1 MGWVVRKV
9 LKHKNDEAPTTCD
22 SQGLLSNKSSEGN
35 IDMNIVAKSDF
46 NFKGK
51 ALVPVANVTGVWLTS
66 SDLAKALEYS
76 NSRAVTMIYNKYAD
90 EFTSGMTQVL
100 ELSTSGNYRKKV
112 RVFSLRGAHLIAMF
126 ARTDV
131 AKEFRR
137 WVLDILDREFAH
149 SPIAKQFT
157 DDELC
162 SLAWLWR
169 ASDIMLEAC
178 ESVTPLL
185 KVAEHREAGHFHSIG
200 HELPRTINKARDL
213 IKRET
218 AHIEFHQWKDDNW
231 SRVLPHLRQ
240 EMLQ

>member
-1 MGWVVRKV
+1 
-9 LKHKNDEAPTTCD
+9 
-22 SQGLLSNKSSEGN
+22 
-35 IDMNIVAKSDF
+35 MNIVAKSDF

-51 ALVPVANVTGVWLTS
+51 ALVPVAKVTGVWLTS

-76 NSRAVTMIYNKYAD
+76 NSRAVTMIYNKYSD

-100 ELSTSGNYRKKV
+100 EVSTSGNYRKKV

-126 ARTDV
+126 ARTTV

-137 WVLDILDREFAH
+137 WVLDILDREVEH

-169 ASDIMLEAC
+169 AGAVMNDAC
-178 ESVTPLL
+178 RGVYPLL
-185 KVAEHREAGHFHSIG
+185 RVAEHREAGRFYSIG
-200 HELPRTINKARDL
+200 QEYPRTLNNAREL
-213 IKRET
+213 LKRET
-218 AHIEFHQWKDDNW
+218 AHIDFQPWKDDNW

>member
-1 MGWVVRKV
+1 
-9 LKHKNDEAPTTCD
+9 
-22 SQGLLSNKSSEGN
+22 
-35 IDMNIVAKSDF
+35 MNIVAKSDL
-46 NFKGK
+46 NFHGK
-51 ALVPVANVTGVWLTS
+51 ELVPVGNITGTWLTS

-76 NSRAVTMIYNKYAD
+76 NSRAVTMIYNKYSD
-90 EFTSGMTQVL
+90 EFTCGMTQVL
-100 ELSTSGNYRKKV
+100 EVSTTGNYRKKV

-126 ARTDV
+126 ARTPV

-137 WVLDILDREFAH
+137 WVLDILDREVEH

-162 SLAWLWR
+162 QLAWLWR
-169 ASDIMLEAC
+169 AGAVMITAC
-178 ESVTPLL
+178 RGIYPLL
-185 KVAEHREAGHFHSIG
+185 KVAEHREAGHFYSIG
-200 HELPRTINKARDL
+200 QEYTRTLNNAREV

-218 AHIEFHQWKDDNW
+218 SHIEFQPWRDDNW

>member
-1 MGWVVRKV
+1 MLNKNSEARKCANTNRASIENNR
-9 LKHKNDEAPTTCD
+9 L
-22 SQGLLSNKSSEGN
+22 GN
-35 IDMNIVAKSDF
+35 IDMNSVQNNELTFHNTTFSYMEMAGQI
-46 NFKGK
+46 
-51 ALVPVANVTGVWLTS
+51 WLTAS
-66 SDLAKALEYS
+66 EVGHALEYADDKAVQRIF
-76 NSRAVTMIYNKYAD
+76 SRHAD
-90 EFTSGMTQVL
+90 EFTEKMTGVVKMTTPRGKQD
-100 ELSTSGNYRKKV
+100 S

-126 ARTDV
+126 ARTPK

-137 WVLDILDREFAH
+137 WVLDILDREVAH
-149 SPIAKQFT
+149 SPVAKQFS